1 MATTE
6 LDCWNPNCDN
16 NAEVTMGVLRGLLSR
31 VNEELLH
38 GRHLAHVQLDL
49 VKVKSTRWDI
59 RFTRSVS
66 REGQP
71 QAKVTEGVVLD
82 HECRREVHDWLQGAL
97 FVLRAGRDDN
107 AVIRGAV
114 LKLHRQG

>member
-1 MATTE
+1 MSFG
-6 LDCWNPNCDN
+6 LPN
-16 NAEVTMGVLRGLLSR
+16 AGEVTMKVLRGLLSR

-38 GRHLAHVQLDL
+38 ESSHVQLDL

-71 QAKVTEGVVLD
+71 QATVTEGVALD
-82 HECRREVHDWLQGAL
+82 RECRREVHHWLQGAL

-107 AVIRGAV
+107 
-114 LKLHRQG
+114 